1 MCARVDASGV
11 SDLGR
16 QENGVAAAAETGASG
31 QEAGP
36 PSTGRQEASGPPSRT
51 ESAPSPMRAD
61 VAGEVEESG
70 GYGETG
76 AGKDLRP
83 RIPALAGNARGRRL
97 AKPGDLNKGPSELTP
112 AQRLLILDTWRRSG
126 LPANDS
132 AQLAASRAA
141 TRSRADLAVLPSAS
155 PSQPHHSRLLA
166 VQACRAGRRTSSTSF
181 YAIPSHHFGED
192 DTCLAA
198 PTVSW
203 P

>member
-1 MCARVDASGV
+1 
-11 SDLGR
+11 
-16 QENGVAAAAETGASG
+16 
-31 QEAGP
+31 
-36 PSTGRQEASGPPSRT
+36 
-51 ESAPSPMRAD
+51 MRAD